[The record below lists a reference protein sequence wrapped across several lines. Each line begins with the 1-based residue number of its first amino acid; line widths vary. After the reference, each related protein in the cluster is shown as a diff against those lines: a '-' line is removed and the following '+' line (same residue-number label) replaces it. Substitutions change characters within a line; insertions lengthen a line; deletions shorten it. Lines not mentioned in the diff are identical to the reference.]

1 MIDVYS
7 WPTFNGHKVHILLEE
22 LGCEY
27 ALIPVNIRAGDQ
39 FRPEF
44 IAISPSG
51 KIPAIVDHDGPGRAP
66 ISIFESGAIL
76 MYLAEKSGRFMPKP
90 RRERYGVIQW
100 LMFQMGSVGPMLG
113 QALHFN
119 NYTREP
125 VPYGIA
131 RYTREAERIYR
142 VLDDRLAQSEY
153 LAGSDYTIA
162 DISVFPWVTFYK
174 RLGVDPEHLSHF
186 MRWLAAVKARPAVK
200 RGLEALKEHR
210 LRPEQLD
217 DKAKQLLFGNAP
229 RSQAESMR

>member
-7 WPTFNGHKVHILLEE
+7 WPTSNGHKVHILLEE

-39 FRPEF
+39 FKPEF
-44 IAISPSG
+44 IAISPHA

-119 NYTREP
+119 N
-125 VPYGIA
+125 
-131 RYTREAERIYR
+131 
-142 VLDDRLAQSEY
+142 
-153 LAGSDYTIA
+153 
-162 DISVFPWVTFYK
+162 
-174 RLGVDPEHLSHF
+174 
-186 MRWLAAVKARPAVK
+186 
-200 RGLEALKEHR
+200 
-210 LRPEQLD
+210 
-217 DKAKQLLFGNAP
+217 
-229 RSQAESMR
+229 

>member
-7 WPTFNGHKVHILLEE
+7 WPTPNGHKVHILLEE
-22 LGCEY
+22 IGCDY
-27 ALIPVNIRAGDQ
+27 TVIPVNIRTGEQ
-39 FRPEF
+39 FKPAF
-44 IAISPSG
+44 KAISPNG
-51 KIPAIVDHDGPGRAP
+51 KIPAIVDRDGPGGAP

-90 RRERYGVIQW
+90 RRERYDVIQW

-119 NYTREP
+119 NYTPEP

-131 RYTREAERIYR
+131 RYTREAERIYS
-142 VLDDRLAQSEY
+142 VLDERLAESEY

-174 RLGVDPEHLSHF
+174 RLGVNPEHLGHF
-186 MRWLAAVKARPAVK
+186 MRWLAAIKARPAVK
-200 RGLEALKEHR
+200 RGLEVLKEHR

-217 DKAKQLLFGNAP
+217 ETAKKLLFGNAP
-229 RSQAESMR
+229 A